1 MRKTCLAL
9 LTLLLLSGCASD
21 AFSPDYNYITQ
32 RVTIADKSSRHVV
45 YEYSDIR
52 VDEIVPV
59 ASIYCYENGGYQA
72 ELRDITL
79 WHNNR
84 RRATFICQ

>member
-1 MRKTCLAL
+1 MKKIC
-9 LTLLLLSGCASD
+9 LLLLVVFLSSSCVSD
-21 AFSPDYNYITQ
+21 AFRPNHNYIAE

-45 YEYSDIR
+45 YEYADIR

-59 ASIYCYENGGYQA
+59 ASIYCFENGGYRA